1 MYTIWGRPGCKW
13 CDEAKK
19 LLKYNFIDY
28 CYIELTPENHE
39 RFSELTN
46 GAKTVPQIFDPF
58 SCLIGGYDDLK
69 DFLKARAID

>member
-1 MYTIWGRPGCKW
+1 MYTVWGRPDCKW

-28 CYIELTPENHE
+28 YYVELTPENHE